1 MIWATAG
8 GVTIGLCLL
17 AWVLVEW
24 FPGRKTLLSKP
35 LESVAELIPFLSG
48 GAYGTLAILT
58 VGGFIGWVFDT
69 ALWIANWLGDAALWL
84 GVGASAGVSSRGQY
98 LPLTSLGSCA
108 VAILTVGVVAVIV
121 KRKCGPDVKK
131 GVWCG
136 MCLGTSAGV
145 AGLAAVPLAQ
155 AANWLGATVYG
166 AVGS

>member
-8 GVTIGLCLL
+8 GVTIGLGIL
-17 AWVLVEW
+17 AWFLIDWWPKDEKK
-24 FPGRKTLLSKP
+24 FMDSP
-35 LESVAELIPFLSG
+35 LELVAQLIPFLFG
-48 GAYGTLAILT
+48 WAYGALAILT
-58 VGGFIGWVFDT
+58 VGGLIGWAFDT
-69 ALWIANWLGDAALWL
+69 ALWIANWLGDAALYL
-84 GVGASAGVSSRGQY
+84 GVGASAGVSSRGNY

-108 VAILTVGVVAVIV
+108 VLLLSVIVVAVIK

-131 GVWCG
+131 GMFCG

-166 AVGS
+166 AVA

>member
-8 GVTIGLCLL
+8 GVTIGLGIL
-17 AWVLVEW
+17 AWFLIDW
-24 FPGRKTLLSKP
+24 FPGKKKLLGDP
-35 LESVAELIPFLSG
+35 LEAAAALVPFVFG
-48 GAYGTLAILT
+48 WAYGALAILT
-58 VGGFIGWVFDT
+58 VGGLIGWAFDT
-69 ALWIANWLGDAALWL
+69 ALWIANWLGDAALYL
-84 GVGASAGVSSRGQY
+84 GVGASAGVSSRGNY

-108 VAILTVGVVAVIV
+108 VLLLSVIVVAVIK

-131 GVWCG
+131 GMLCG

-166 AVGS
+166 AVA